1 VGDDDRVKA
10 EGERLTALESDY
22 ASLRQALD
30 ELKARIL
37 IQRGRLEVARELKAE
52 ATDGAE

>member
-1 VGDDDRVKA
+1 MGDDDRVKA
-10 EGERLTALESDY
+10 EAERLTALESDY

-37 IQRGRLEVARELKAE
+37 IQRGRVAMLQELEGT
-52 ATDGAE
+52 TDGAE